1 MQEKSLEST
10 DSLKIFWGSI
20 PPYPPSVARHRRSLF
35 HSKNFMSPN
44 PLEWNPAT
52 GFGWDMEYSREY
64 FNKKKLL

>member
-10 DSLKIFWGSI
+10 DIFKIFRGSI
-20 PPYPPSVARHRRSLF
+20 PPYPPSVAR
-35 HSKNFMSPN
+35 SKHFMSLN